1 MCSEMNEHGCI
12 FLCAGAWVEKLRVQ
26 TKQSGVVIVES
37 AKSVKQ
43 IDAEQ
48 RACFETVL
56 VGCKKYCGKYYP
68 SLNLYLHFPAIL
80 FQSNLI
86 SNPKRMKANITN
98 PESMDSWLEY
108 TPLAGLAWPRSPGL
122 ISGRCSRTLTGRWR
136 WRCCPRCAPRAGSP
150 PPGTGHLNSE
160 LNFNQEKTQGGALF
174 VIMNFRM
181 DFRFKL

>member
-1 MCSEMNEHGCI
+1 M
-12 FLCAGAWVEKLRVQ
+12 
-26 TKQSGVVIVES
+26 IVES
-37 AKSVKQ
+37 VKSVKQ
-43 IDAEQ
+43 IKAEH
-48 RACFETVL
+48 RACFVTVL
-56 VGCKKYCGKYYP
+56 VRCKIYCGKYNP

-108 TPLAGLAWPRSPGL
+108 TPLAGLASARSPGL
-122 ISGRCSRTLTGRWR
+122 ICGRCCQTLTGRWR